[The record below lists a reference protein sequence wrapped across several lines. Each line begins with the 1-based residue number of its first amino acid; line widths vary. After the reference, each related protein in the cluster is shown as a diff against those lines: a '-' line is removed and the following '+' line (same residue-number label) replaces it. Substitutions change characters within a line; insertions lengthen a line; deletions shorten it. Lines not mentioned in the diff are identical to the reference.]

1 MYYVMYRIAIPLLC
15 IALLM
20 QSQAQATGTTLGE
33 PTLVDANGMPISGHI
48 NVNQKFYIA
57 TTLTHQ
63 GDTAQQFVY
72 IVQIADESGSTVLLK
87 WFGGEVGPDQ
97 RLNIAVSWTPATSGT
112 YTIDTFLWAGIHAQN
127 ALDSNKLVMA
137 SIS

>member
-33 PTLVDANGMPISGHI
+33 PTLVDVNDMPISGHI
-48 NVNQKFYIA
+48 NVNQQFYIA
-57 TTLTHQ
+57 TTLVHQ
-63 GDTAQQFVY
+63 GDNAQQFVY

-87 WFGGEVGPDQ
+87 WLGGEVEPDQ
-97 RLNIAVSWTPATSGT
+97 RFKISVSWTPTTSGT
-112 YTIDTFLWAGIHAQN
+112 YAIDTFLWDGIHTQN
-127 ALDSNKLVMA
+127 ALDSNKSIMA

>member
-1 MYYVMYRIAIPLLC
+1 MYRIVIPLLFV
-15 IALLM
+15 ILLM
-20 QSQAQATGTTLGE
+20 QGQAQATNTILGE

-57 TTLTHQ
+57 ATLAHQ

-72 IVQIADESGSTVLLK
+72 IVEIADEMGSTVLLK
-87 WFGGEVGPDQ
+87 WFGGEVGPGQ
-97 RLNIAVSWTPATSGT
+97 RLNIAVSWTPAASGT
-112 YTIDTFLWAGIHAQN
+112 YTIDTFLWDGIHAQN
-127 ALDSNKLVMA
+127 ALDTNKSVMV

>member
-1 MYYVMYRIAIPLLC
+1 MYRIVIPLLC
-15 IALLM
+15 IILLM

-33 PTLVDANGMPISGHI
+33 PTLVDVNDMPISGHI
-48 NVNQKFYIA
+48 NVNQQFYIA

-87 WFGGEVGPDQ
+87 WLGGEVEPDQ
-97 RLNIAVSWTPATSGT
+97 RFKISVSWTPTTSGT
-112 YTIDTFLWAGIHAQN
+112 YTIDTFLWDGIHEQN
-127 ALDSNKLVMA
+127 ALDSNKSIMA